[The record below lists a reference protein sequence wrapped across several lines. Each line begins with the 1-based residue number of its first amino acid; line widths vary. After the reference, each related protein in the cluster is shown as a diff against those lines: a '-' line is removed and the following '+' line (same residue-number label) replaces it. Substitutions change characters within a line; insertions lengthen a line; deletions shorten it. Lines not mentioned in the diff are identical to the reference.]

1 MTIIFLYYIFPHI
14 FIVVVDTEA
23 RRGLSLLEIAKE
35 SGGNGIFLCF
45 LRYIPSFRTFEFI
58 PDSHKCFVRVCV
70 SDECKCIVGSVII
83 SETLQIKHSSI
94 WISNHLSP
102 VISWHIINFEHFV
115 DRECPSCY
123 PLLNCRCIW
132 A

>member
-1 MTIIFLYYIFPHI
+1 MYLGFIRQVQFNHWYWGQERIIII
-14 FIVVVDTEA
+14 GDCKGKWREWDI
-23 RRGLSLLEIAKE
+23 SL
-35 SGGNGIFLCF
+35 FF

-70 SDECKCIVGSVII
+70 SDECKCIVGSVTI
-83 SETLQIKHSSI
+83 SDTLQIKHSSI

-132 A
+132 V